1 MEILNTT
8 FLFNGITL
16 TWPFFVWWSYWIQ
29 NQHTFL
35 ISREILLHV
44 VEFRIKKRSLLVNL
58 ILGVLPTPLHAAA
71 VNGNKPLLQ
80 RLLHEGNAKF
90 MPTIFINLKN
100 ND

>member
-8 FLFNGITL
+8 FLFNRITL

-35 ISREILLHV
+35 ISSELLL
-44 VEFRIKKRSLLVNL
+44 VEFGIKKRLLVNL
-58 ILGVLPTPLHAAA
+58 ILHVGVLPTPLHAAA

-90 MPTIFINLKN
+90 M
-100 ND
+100 